1 MHGGLSILAPASVLA
16 TALVALLVWSGLEDI
31 RHREIADW
39 KTGAIVLLAP
49 VWWWANGLGLWPDIA
64 AQVALALIVFAV
76 FAAAFHFGWMGGG
89 DVKLIAALA
98 LWLPL
103 GGFVEML
110 VAMSLAGGAIT
121 LAMLIAHRMRRR
133 EGPIEIPYG
142 VAIAFAAVLAVREP
156 ILNQFT

>member
-1 MHGGLSILAPASVLA
+1 MLGLLSVTAPF
-16 TALVALLVWSGLEDI
+16 VALLALLLWAGLEDI

-49 VWWWANGLGLWPDIA
+49 CWWWATGLSLWPDVAI
-64 AQVALALIVFAV
+64 QVALAIGVFAV

-98 LWLPL
+98 LWLPFA
-103 GGFVEML
+103 GFVSML

-121 LAMLIAHRMRRR
+121 LAMLVEQRLRRR
-133 EGPIEIPYG
+133 EGNIEIPYG
-142 VAIAFAAVLAVREP
+142 VAIAFAAIVTIHEP
-156 ILNQFT
+156 ILNQLT